1 MQFKVSKADL
11 KSALSIVSKAVA
23 VKSTV
28 PALEGVLFAL
38 ADGALKLTAYDLE
51 IGITTAIAAESMDS
65 GNFIA
70 QPKLLLSMLNKLS
83 KDDVEFVLLD
93 NALTITSGRTQFTM
107 AVQNDDFPA
116 LPAVDIGT
124 SITVKQHI
132 LKSMLGQTIFSVAQ
146 NSAKPVLTGE
156 LFELDGNT
164 LNVVALDGYRLAVR
178 TENINGES
186 TKTVIPAKALA
197 EVKNILSDSADSDCS
212 INISCK
218 HAIFNVGDYMI
229 FTRLLEGEFHPYK
242 NSIPTSHTTEITVHT
257 RGLIDSLERCLLLI
271 NDRIKSPVRCVFEG
285 DKLQV
290 SCKTQIGKINDTVE
304 IEMTGNKVVI
314 GFNIKY
320 LLDALKATES
330 DKVLIHMSGAT
341 SPAVIRPLE
350 GNGYTMLV
358 LPVRLKTEE
367 K

>member
-1 MQFKVSKADL
+1 MQFKTSKADL
-11 KSALSIVSKAVA
+11 KSALSIVSKAIA
-23 VKSTV
+23 IKSTIPV
-28 PALEGVLFAL
+28 LEGVLFAL
-38 ADGALKLTAYDLE
+38 TNGALSLTAYDLE
-51 IGITTAIAAESMDS
+51 IGITTTIAAEAMDT
-65 GNFIA
+65 GKFIV

-93 NALTITSGRTQFTM
+93 NALTITSGRTQFTT

-116 LPAVDIGT
+116 LPTVDTDKTI
-124 SITVKQHI
+124 IIKQDV
-132 LKSMLGQTIFSVAQ
+132 LKSMIGQTIFSAAQ
-146 NSAKPVLTGE
+146 NSTKPVLTGE
-156 LFELDGNT
+156 LFELENNV
-164 LNVVALDGYRLAVR
+164 LSVVALDGYRLAVR
-178 TENINGES
+178 TENIIGENI
-186 TKTVIPAKALA
+186 KKVIPAKALA
-197 EVKNILSDSADSDCS
+197 EVKNILSDNSDCS
-212 INISCK
+212 INVSDK

-304 IEMTGNKVVI
+304 IEMTGQKVDI
-314 GFNIKY
+314 GFNIRY

-330 DKVLIHMSGAT
+330 DKVLIRMDGANK
-341 SPAVIRPLE
+341 PAVIKPLE

-358 LPVRLKTEE
+358 LPVRMKTEE